1 MLFVAPALGPAWLDP
16 QTLLDTLGPWAL
28 WGAAAIVFAEC
39 GLLIGFFL
47 PGDSLL
53 FTVGLL
59 AGGGKLGQPLWLACV
74 VLTVMAFLGNL
85 VGYEIGR
92 RTGPAIFSK
101 EDSRLF
107 RKEYVD
113 KTIAFFDKYGTKAI
127 VLARFV
133 PIVRTFITVTAG
145 VGQMNRRKYLTY
157 SGIGGTLW
165 ATGVTVLGSLLGG
178 FSFVKNNLEAILLA
192 IVLIS
197 VVPIVTEYLRERAKL
212 RREGGSS
219 GSPGADAVA
228 PPAGPSV
235 EPLGYGQQPAY
246 GQSSAYGQQPAYG
259 QEPAY
264 GHPQPSYGQ
273 PSYGQPGYG
282 QDLWSG
288 QSSREGQPPGD
299 NSGGRPSRGG
309 RHAN

>member
-1 MLFVAPALGPAWLDP
+1 MHLVAPALGPSWLDP

-59 AGGGKLGQPLWLACV
+59 ASTGVLGQPLWLACV
-74 VLTVMAFLGNL
+74 VLTVMAFLGNV

-107 RKEYVD
+107 RKEHVD
-113 KTIAFFDKYGTKAI
+113 KTVAFFDKYGTKAI
-127 VLARFV
+127 MLARFV

-145 VGQMNRRKYLTY
+145 VGQMDRRKYLTF
-157 SGIGGTLW
+157 SGIGGVLW
-165 ATGVTVLGSLLGG
+165 ATGVTVLGSLLGR
-178 FSFVKNNLEAILLA
+178 FAFVNNNLEAILLS

-197 VVPIVTEYLRERAKL
+197 VVPIVVEYLRERAKA
-212 RREGGSS
+212 RREAGSNPATGG
-219 GSPGADAVA
+219 AA
-228 PPAGPSV
+228 PA
-235 EPLGYGQQPAY
+235 
-246 GQSSAYGQQPAYG
+246 
-259 QEPAY
+259 
-264 GHPQPSYGQ
+264 PQPEL
-273 PSYGQPGYG
+273 QPGYG
-282 QDLWSG
+282 SQPQPEWD
-288 QSSREGQPPGD
+288 SRLEWGTPGPA
-299 NSGGRPSRGG
+299 GSRSAGGG
-309 RHAN
+309 RHVS